1 MRLADTAH
9 HPVRLAVLRL
19 LLASLLITLV
29 ARLSYVQLLDQSK
42 PQQSAGLTHLGS
54 IALTATRGEI
64 LDSRGRVL
72 VGNRSTH
79 VLTVDRSAL
88 DRLPDQGVAVL
99 TRLGAI
105 LATSA
110 ADLRREITPCGTA
123 VPAPCWIGQ
132 PYQPVPVATD
142 VDPAV
147 VLAISEHAEQFPG
160 VAVQTES
167 VPDYPG
173 GSLAAHVLGYTGA
186 VSAGDKKTNARL
198 LDSDT
203 IGRSGLEESYDSI
216 LRGVDGTQRVQLDAR
231 GEVVGPASTTPAV
244 NGDSLVTSIDS
255 DVQALAEKSL
265 ADQIA
270 ASRKAGNAAP
280 SGAVV
285 VMDPHTGRV
294 IAAASYPTY
303 DPSVFTGGIS
313 VANYRKLTDPA
324 AEDPLV
330 GRAIAGEY
338 APGSTFKL
346 ISLSD
351 NVRTGAMTLDGQYPC
366 PGSLNIDGR
375 TKTNFDSESF
385 GSAISVKFALQVSCD
400 TFFYAPAANEY
411 YADQA
416 RIAAKQKP
424 QEQLQAM
431 AKAFGIS
438 EPPRIDLPADEQAS
452 GTLADRETRL
462 SRWNA
467 HKTEYCAQARQGY
480 PDEPNP
486 TTRAYLTQLAL
497 ENCTDGWRYRAG
509 DNADMA
515 IGQGETTV
523 SPLQL
528 AMAYSAMVNGGTL
541 YAPSIGWGV
550 VDSSGK
556 VIQTITPKVI
566 RKVPVAASTLSFFG
580 DALHFDNS
588 HAVSGALAFD
598 GSPIKT
604 EIGGKTGT
612 AEVYGKQD
620 TSWFASWGPM
630 AAGQPASKAKFVV
643 VGMIEQAGLG
653 SSAAAPMV
661 RKVFEGML
669 GANGPAVLPQGQPA
683 TTLPK
688 VAAR

>member
-452 GTLADRETRL
+452 GTIADRETRL

>member
-244 NGDSLVTSIDS
+244 NGNSLVTSIDS
-255 DVQALAEKSL
+255 DVQALAEKSR

-452 GTLADRETRL
+452 GTIADRETRL

>member
-244 NGDSLVTSIDS
+244 NGNSLVTSIDS

-452 GTLADRETRL
+452 GTIADRETRL

-630 AAGQPASKAKFVV
+630 AAGQPASKARFVV

>member
-1 MRLADTAH
+1 
-9 HPVRLAVLRL
+9 VRNRRTGA
-19 LLASLLITLV
+19 
-29 ARLSYVQLLDQSK
+29 LLD
-42 PQQSAGLTHLGS
+42 
-54 IALTATRGEI
+54 R
-64 LDSRGRVL
+64 
-72 VGNRSTH
+72 
-79 VLTVDRSAL
+79 
-88 DRLPDQGVAVL
+88 
-99 TRLGAI
+99 
-105 LATSA
+105 
-110 ADLRREITPCGTA
+110 TA
-123 VPAPCWIGQ
+123 VSTGSGR
-132 PYQPVPVATD
+132 TD

-630 AAGQPASKAKFVV
+630 AAGQPASKARFVV

>member
-1 MRLADTAH
+1 
-9 HPVRLAVLRL
+9 
-19 LLASLLITLV
+19 
-29 ARLSYVQLLDQSK
+29 
-42 PQQSAGLTHLGS
+42 
-54 IALTATRGEI
+54 
-64 LDSRGRVL
+64 
-72 VGNRSTH
+72 
-79 VLTVDRSAL
+79 
-88 DRLPDQGVAVL
+88 
-99 TRLGAI
+99 
-105 LATSA
+105 
-110 ADLRREITPCGTA
+110 
-123 VPAPCWIGQ
+123 
-132 PYQPVPVATD
+132 
-142 VDPAV
+142 
-147 VLAISEHAEQFPG
+147 
-160 VAVQTES
+160 
-167 VPDYPG
+167 
-173 GSLAAHVLGYTGA
+173 
-186 VSAGDKKTNARL
+186 
-198 LDSDT
+198 
-203 IGRSGLEESYDSI
+203 
-216 LRGVDGTQRVQLDAR
+216 
-231 GEVVGPASTTPAV
+231 
-244 NGDSLVTSIDS
+244 
-255 DVQALAEKSL
+255 
-265 ADQIA
+265 
-270 ASRKAGNAAP
+270 
-280 SGAVV
+280 
-285 VMDPHTGRV
+285 
-294 IAAASYPTY
+294 
-303 DPSVFTGGIS
+303 
-313 VANYRKLTDPA
+313 
-324 AEDPLV
+324 
-330 GRAIAGEY
+330 
-338 APGSTFKL
+338 
-346 ISLSD
+346 
-351 NVRTGAMTLDGQYPC
+351 
-366 PGSLNIDGR
+366 
-375 TKTNFDSESF
+375 
-385 GSAISVKFALQVSCD
+385 LQVSCD

-452 GTLADRETRL
+452 GTIADRETRL

>member
-452 GTLADRETRL
+452 GTIADRETRL

-630 AAGQPASKAKFVV
+630 AAGQPASKARFVV

>member
-160 VAVQTES
+160 VDVQTES

-630 AAGQPASKAKFVV
+630 AAGQPASKARFVV